1 MSFSALADFGYAVR
15 FLRLLTMPVEKTGAF
30 KKGVIDK
37 NYAVLVPAKER
48 TKEQKNNYTI
58 FHRIVFNIKRL
69 LRKIPGGKTTIG
81 SYAAAMLLI
90 KEHTGMSDKK
100 IKEVIEQVQGY
111 EFDPVDVYE
120 SNWFMRDDELM
131 PGVYML
137 LNDHL
142 DNKNKE
148 LIAKA
153 RTKIKV
159 EDFLIPHEVI
169 NGINIY
175 EVKHIPTGQMIYVS
189 NQDITR

>member
-30 KKGVIDK
+30 KQGVIDK
-37 NYAVLVPAKER
+37 NYKPLVPSKER
-48 TKEQKNNYTI
+48 TKIQKENYTI

-69 LRKIPGGKTTIG
+69 IRKVPGGKSTVG

-90 KEHTGMSDKK
+90 KEHTGMSPKK
-100 IKEVIEQVQGY
+100 IKQVIEEAQGY
-111 EFDPVDVYE
+111 EFDPVDIYE
-120 SNWFMRDDELM
+120 SSWFMRDDELM
-131 PGVYML
+131 PGTYML

-142 DNKNKE
+142 DNMNKE
-148 LIAKA
+148 MIAMAK
-153 RTKIKV
+153 TKIKIN
-159 EDFLIPHEVI
+159 DFLTPHEVI

-175 EVKHIPTGQMIYVS
+175 EVKHIPTGQMIYIS

>member
-15 FLRLLTMPVEKTGAF
+15 FLRLLTMKVEKTGAF
-30 KKGVIDK
+30 KTGVIDK
-37 NYAVLVPAKER
+37 NYKVLVKARER
-48 TKEQKNNYTI
+48 TSEQKKNYTM

-69 LRKIPGGKTTIG
+69 IMKVPGGKSTVG

-100 IKEVIEQVQGY
+100 IKEVIEEALGY
-111 EFDPVDVYE
+111 EFDPVDIYE
-120 SNWFMRDDELM
+120 SSWFMRDDELM
-131 PGVYML
+131 PGTYML

-142 DNKNKE
+142 DNLNKE
-148 LIAKA
+148 MIAMA

-159 EDFLIPHEVI
+159 DDFLIPVQVI

-175 EVKHIPTGQMIYVS
+175 EVKHIPTGQNIYIS